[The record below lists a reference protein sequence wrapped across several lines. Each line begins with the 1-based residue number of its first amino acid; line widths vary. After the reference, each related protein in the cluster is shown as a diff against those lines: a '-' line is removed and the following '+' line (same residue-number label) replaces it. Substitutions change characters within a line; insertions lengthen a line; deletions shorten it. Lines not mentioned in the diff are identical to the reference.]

1 MQKRGKLG
9 VRDASSQE
17 IRTSAQTIEGTFDLK
32 GQFRK
37 VVGTAVGQSAF
48 GETPHAF
55 VGVQLRRVPGEIR
68 HAQPWAFSAQGVD
81 RVAVM
86 DRRIVEQQHDRATQ
100 LTKQLTDKLADAHL
114 IQVVRVE
121 AKVQAQPLAARAH
134 RDGGNHRNL
143 VTTRAM
149 AMHRRLPPRRPGL
162 DDGGDQEEAR
172 FVGKDDM
179 GTQPCSVFFT
189 RGHSSR
195 FQRSMDL
202 ALRSSARRSGF

>member
-1 MQKRGKLG
+1 M
-9 VRDASSQE
+9 RDASSQE
-17 IRTSAQTIEGTFDLK
+17 IRTSAQTIEGAFDLK
-32 GQFRK
+32 GQFRQ
-37 VVGTAVGQSAF
+37 VVGAAVGQSAF
-48 GETPHAF
+48 GEAPHAF

-68 HAQPWAFSAQGVD
+68 HPQPRAFSAQGVD

-100 LTKQLTDKLADAHL
+100 LTKQLPDKLADAHP

-121 AKVQAQPLAARAH
+121 AKVQAQSLAARDH

-143 VTTRAM
+143 VAPRTM
-149 AMHRRLPPRRPGL
+149 AKPRRSPPRRPGL

-179 GTQPCSVFFT
+179 GAQPCGVFFT
-189 RGHSSR
+189 HGHSSR
-195 FQRSMDL
+195 FQRSMDR

>member
-1 MQKRGKLG
+1 M
-9 VRDASSQE
+9 RDASSQE
-17 IRTSAQTIEGTFDLK
+17 IWTSAQAIKGSFDLK
-32 GQFRK
+32 GQFRQ

-55 VGVQLRRVPGEIR
+55 IGVQLRRVPGEIR
-68 HAQPWAFSAQGVD
+68 HPQPCAFSAQGID

-100 LTKQLTDKLADAHL
+100 LTQQLTDKLADAHP
-114 IQVVRVE
+114 IQVVLVE
-121 AKVQAQPLAARAH
+121 AKVQAQPLAARAY
-134 RDGGNHRNL
+134 RDGGNYRDL
-143 VTTRAM
+143 VAPCAM
-149 AMHRRLPPRRPGL
+149 AMQRRPPPRRPGL

-179 GTQPCSVFFT
+179 GAQPCGVFFT

-195 FQRSMDL
+195 FQRSMKRV
-202 ALRSSARRSGF
+202 LRSSARRSGF